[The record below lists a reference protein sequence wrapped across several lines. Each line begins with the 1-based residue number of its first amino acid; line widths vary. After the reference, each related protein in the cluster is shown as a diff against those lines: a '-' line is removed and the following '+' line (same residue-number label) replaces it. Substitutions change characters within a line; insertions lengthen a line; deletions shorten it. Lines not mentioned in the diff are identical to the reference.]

1 VVTDKPVTIPIR
13 VKPGASVASVG
24 GSYAGP
30 YGDALIVSV
39 NAPAVDGRANE
50 AVLRAVAKA
59 LVVRPTSVRV
69 RLGTTARNK
78 LLEVSEAPADLAER
92 LRQLLATPHK

>member
-1 VVTDKPVTIPIR
+1 VAVDKPVTVPIR
-13 VKPGASVASVG
+13 VKPGSSVASVG

-30 YGDALIVSV
+30 YGDALIVAV

-59 LVVRPTSVRV
+59 LAVRPGSVSV

-78 LLEVSEAPADLAER
+78 LLEVSDAPVDLAER
-92 LRQLLATPHK
+92 LRQLLTTPHR